1 MHFQTDKAALGEA
14 QSKDDYEPGQCDQ
27 GHLTAR
33 GLERFTM
40 AQHAETVHWR
50 TGLECAHSVK

>member
-1 MHFQTDKAALGEA
+1 MHFQTDKAALGEVK
-14 QSKDDYEPGQCDQ
+14 SKDDYEPGQCDQ

-40 AQHAETVHWR
+40 AQHAETIH
-50 TGLECAHSVK
+50 